1 MNLKD
6 ISKWGGVCTF
16 HGRSEA
22 PQGGGHARMLP
33 SLLLVLMLSR
43 AETLLAE
50 TPTPPA
56 QAAPPVAVPFPQ
68 GVILYF
74 PFLPVPG
81 VPAQA
86 LPPPPPYFWP
96 FPVLWIP
103 RPVPM
108 APGPAAP
115 MEAVS
120 PPAAVA
126 GPSGA
131 ADMPSETPAVASV
144 AGSPAVAQPE
154 MSGSS
159 PAETQLSSGKEA
171 DPRTASEAGKPQSDP
186 QAATPAT
193 PAKPDAGVKPRP
205 AAKDVKKKARKLCW
219 KDGRL
224 DVCK

>member
-1 MNLKD
+1 
-6 ISKWGGVCTF
+6 
-16 HGRSEA
+16 
-22 PQGGGHARMLP
+22 MLP
-33 SLLLVLMLSR
+33 SVLLVLILSR

-56 QAAPPVAVPFPQ
+56 QAAPPVTAPFPQ

-86 LPPPPPYFWP
+86 LPPPYFWP

-103 RPVPM
+103 RPLPM
-108 APGPAAP
+108 APGPAVP
-115 MEAVS
+115 MEPVA
-120 PPAAVA
+120 PPAAVT
-126 GPSGA
+126 GPPAA
-131 ADMPSETPAVASV
+131 ADMPSVSQAA
-144 AGSPAVAQPE
+144 ASPAVAQPE
-154 MSGSS
+154 MPGGR
-159 PAETQLSSGKEA
+159 PAEAKRSAGKEA
-171 DPRTASEAGKPQSDP
+171 DTRTASGVEKPPSAP
-186 QAATPAT
+186 QAATPAA

-205 AAKDVKKKARKLCW
+205 AAKDLKKKTRKLCW